1 MLQFLARRAL
11 VILSVFIISMNL
23 SCRYDGGDYYDCMT
37 ILDCD
42 DGFSCIDG
50 ECVFDPKGNGE
61 NKKDD
66 NSELPVND
74 EEESEIE
81 EEDEIEETVDEE
93 EIDEE
98 EENPDSNNNGGGG
111 NPFEEVFCTDEI
123 DCDENSVC
131 YKEDNKAECV
141 DPFKKYWK
149 VTIDT
154 LCLSNKKPNGDNWD
168 SGIVGAIDQ
177 PDPYAILFING
188 KEALRTPYADESK
201 CAHWNNHTNV
211 KFQSDDQVYIEMWE
225 YDSMI
230 FNDDDFVGTHE
241 WTEGIPV
248 EIFKAREFIF
258 DNPSNPGFVY
268 LRVTFVEM
276 D

>member
-1 MLQFLARRAL
+1 MLRFTVYKSLF
-11 VILSVFIISMNL
+11 VLSIFVVSMML

-50 ECVFDPKGNGE
+50 ECVFDPKGNLE
-61 NKKDD
+61 KDSNAND
-66 NSELPVND
+66 ELPVHEEKDEEKND
-74 EEESEIE
+74 EKDEEIIE
-81 EEDEIEETVDEE
+81 EE
-93 EIDEE
+93 EE
-98 EENPDSNNNGGGG
+98 EEEEEEVPDNNNGGGG
-111 NPFEEVFCTDEI
+111 FPVETFCTEESE
-123 DCDENSVC
+123 CDKNSVC
-131 YKEDNKAECV
+131 YKEDGESKCV

-168 SGIVGAIDQ
+168 SGIAGVIDQ
-177 PDPYAILFING
+177 PDPYAIMFING

-211 KFQSDDQVYIEMWE
+211 KFAPDDYVYVEMWE

-230 FNDDDFVGTHE
+230 WNDDDYAGTYE
-241 WTEGIPV
+241 WPDGIPV
-248 EIFKAREFIF
+248 EIFKAREFVF
-258 DNPSNPGFVY
+258 DKPSNPGFVY